1 MKLRTEREIRDMHK
15 TIHELFERM
24 EVDGEGKLKDDTEEE
39 EEKGTI
45 LDYLDILN
53 WIINE
58 TSLLEDILTDI
69 TEKYTI
75 SENERFMGEN
85 T

>member
-69 TEKYTI
+69 TEKYKI